1 MNAAS
6 REKLPANMLLNDFC
20 KEDPV
25 TSFFFWEFLGTL
37 KNSPSSSE
45 PLSHELQNICKS
57 LQYWYCN
64 ICNTKIA
71 LKTSSLPLACV
82 CGPVTI
88 SWSQSVQVSH
98 YPRILTNPFMSI
110 YCCWGVRWRAKGTK
124 RDWAT
129 SLLCKKVGPN
139 IVGLLI
145 LQEYSSLITCKAIYT
160 KHVN

>member
-25 TSFFFWEFLGTL
+25 TFFLFQNSLGPWKIL
-37 KNSPSSSE
+37 LHLLNHFPRPRSCRISA
-45 PLSHELQNICKS
+45 S
-57 LQYWYCN
+57 L
-64 ICNTKIA
+64 CNTKVA
-71 LKTSSLPLACV
+71 LNTSSLPLACV

-88 SWSQSVQVSH
+88 AWSQSIQVSH
-98 YPRILTNPFMSI
+98 YPRLLTIPFMSI
-110 YCCWGVRWRAKGTK
+110 HCCWGVRWRTKGTK